1 MSEKTQ
7 EGLDN
12 LIVEG
17 LNAEK
22 GELDLR
28 ERELDD
34 DDIKLIVNSDKI
46 KGVTALFLEY
56 NEIGDEGLQAIL
68 DSEKFKH
75 LTALNMFKNQVSDVG
90 VKEMAKSKTHSIFQ
104 SLL

>member
-46 KGVTALFLEY
+46 KIQKTA
-56 NEIGDEGLQAIL
+56 EIEGIL
-68 DSEKFKH
+68 TQKILSIEEGAVLKI
-75 LTALNMFKNQVSDVG
+75 
-90 VKEMAKSKTHSIFQ
+90 KTETYK
-104 SLL
+104 

>member
-68 DSEKFKH
+68 DSAIICS
-75 LTALNMFKNQVSDVG
+75 TNSLNDIGCSPC
-90 VKEMAKSKTHSIFQ
+90 SSI
-104 SLL
+104 

>member
-1 MSEKTQ
+1 MSDKTQ
-7 EGLDN
+7 ENLDN

-17 LNAEK
+17 LNAEQ

-34 DDIKLIVNSDKI
+34 DDIKQIVKSDKV

-68 DSEKFKH
+68 GS
-75 LTALNMFKNQVSDVG
+75 
-90 VKEMAKSKTHSIFQ
+90 
-104 SLL
+104 

>member
-17 LNAEK
+17 LNSEK

-34 DDIKLIVNSDKI
+34 DDIKLIVGSDKI
-46 KGVTALFLEY
+46 LGVTALFLEY

-75 LTALNMFKNQVSDVG
+75 LTALNMFKNQVSDAG
-90 VKEMAKSKTHSIFQ
+90 VKEMA
-104 SLL
+104 

>member
-46 KGVTALFLEY
+46 
-56 NEIGDEGLQAIL
+56 
-68 DSEKFKH
+68 
-75 LTALNMFKNQVSDVG
+75 
-90 VKEMAKSKTHSIFQ
+90 
-104 SLL
+104 

>member
-22 GELDLR
+22 GELALR

-34 DDIKLIVNSDKI
+34 DEIKLIVYSD
-46 KGVTALFLEY
+46 
-56 NEIGDEGLQAIL
+56 
-68 DSEKFKH
+68 
-75 LTALNMFKNQVSDVG
+75 
-90 VKEMAKSKTHSIFQ
+90 
-104 SLL
+104 

>member
-17 LNAEK
+17 LNSEK

-34 DDIKLIVNSDKI
+34 DDIKLIVGSDI
-46 KGVTALFLEY
+46 
-56 NEIGDEGLQAIL
+56 I
-68 DSEKFKH
+68 
-75 LTALNMFKNQVSDVG
+75 
-90 VKEMAKSKTHSIFQ
+90 VK
-104 SLL
+104 

>member
-17 LNAEK
+17 LNTEK

-28 ERELDD
+28 EQELDD
-34 DDIKLIVNSDKI
+34 DDIKLIVN
-46 KGVTALFLEY
+46 FR
-56 NEIGDEGLQAIL
+56 
-68 DSEKFKH
+68 
-75 LTALNMFKNQVSDVG
+75 
-90 VKEMAKSKTHSIFQ
+90 
-104 SLL
+104 

>member
-1 MSEKTQ
+1 MSDKTQ
-7 EGLDN
+7 ENLDN

-34 DDIKLIVNSDKI
+34 DDIKQIVKSDKV

-68 DSEKFKH
+68 GS
-75 LTALNMFKNQVSDVG
+75 
-90 VKEMAKSKTHSIFQ
+90 
-104 SLL
+104 